1 MTKITDETPIG
12 CLTVRQLKEIMGID
26 RILGNLV
33 PSQPH
38 VEQIITI
45 EEVVRLTG
53 YSKATI
59 YKLTSER
66 KIPYH
71 KPEHGGRRLYFRRDE
86 IFESILKYLLKSVP
100 AFKSA
105 LYFCNCSW

>member
-45 EEVVRLTG
+45 EGVVRLTG

-86 IFESILKYLLKSVP
+86 IFDWLQSESHPTIEQELSKSQP
-100 AFKSA
+100 LNKK
-105 LYFCNCSW
+105 